1 VGPLQH
7 CGPKGI
13 AAVISPRP
21 VDGLEKCGVARRWQ
35 RVRTTSRGG
44 WNRYDRYK
52 SLICYVA
59 VQSDGERQ
67 FVEILPTSTLLSSL
81 VQGCKF
87 APASWILIGLAK
99 AGATCSHAQGMNLRT
114 TGASFVK
121 LWSLTMPTSAVSS

>member
-1 VGPLQH
+1 VNRQCNSTL
-7 CGPKGI
+7 PKDEWGRCSTVVLK

-59 VQSDGERQ
+59 VQDAKFRVTEKDSSSRYSNKYLTFKLG
-67 FVEILPTSTLLSSL
+67 PGLSVRACEL
-81 VQGCKF
+81 G
-87 APASWILIGLAK
+87 PHWLG
-99 AGATCSHAQGMNLRT
+99 
-114 TGASFVK
+114 
-121 LWSLTMPTSAVSS
+121 